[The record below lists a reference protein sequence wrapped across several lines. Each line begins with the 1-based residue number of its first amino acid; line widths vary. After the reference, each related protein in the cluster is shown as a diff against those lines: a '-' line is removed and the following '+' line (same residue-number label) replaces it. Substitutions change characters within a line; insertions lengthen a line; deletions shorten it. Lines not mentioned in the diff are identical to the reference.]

1 MGHHCRSPN
10 SIAVMVA
17 STAILPALAS
27 PIANPSHIKSGS
39 IGINIT
45 RNQDTAVPFPY
56 NNSGVGK
63 RHCRFLYVIPAQ
75 P

>member
-45 RNQDTAVPFPY
+45 RNQDTAVAVPDKK
-56 NNSGVGK
+56 SGVGE
-63 RHCRFLYVIPAQ
+63 RHCPVRNIIP
-75 P
+75 